1 MARLNAPNHLAP
13 IYTHEGAQAVHIPPF
28 AQLRRA
34 VGACMLWEDQFYES
48 GKFIADRIAEL
59 CGLCIPEDIARL
71 AIHARSNLNLR
82 HVPLLLC
89 AELLRQHP
97 TFKSAATIALCIQRA
112 DEMGEMLA
120 VYWRSGIGPLDH
132 QLRKGLQLALPKF
145 DEYGLAKYRKDNTRY
160 NLRNVI
166 RLARTK
172 PKTEAQRE
180 LWGRAVKGEL
190 VTPDT
195 WEVAL
200 SSGADKRETWIRLL
214 AEGKLGYFAL
224 LRNLRNMDQ
233 VGVPIELVDNAV
245 KARKNGA
252 HRILPFRYIAAMR
265 AAPQHAPALDIALC
279 DSIKQMIEPS
289 GTTFILVD
297 VSSSMYHKLSAKSDM
312 TCIDAAAGLAAL
324 WPGKCRVFS
333 FSEELVE
340 CPPFRGLAG
349 VQAVVN
355 SQIHSGTRLS
365 VALGQLNTFMYNN
378 DLGSIKDRLIV
389 ITDEQCDSNVPSP
402 IAKRAYM
409 INVASFRNGVGYGD
423 RWTHIDGF
431 SEGVIRYIVEAEG
444 EGPSAARAGG
454 EDRL

>member
-1 MARLNAPNHLAP
+1 MARLNVPNHLEP
-13 IYTHEGAQAVHIPPF
+13 IYTHEGGQAVHISPF
-28 AQLRRA
+28 NQLRRA

-48 GKFIADRIAEL
+48 GKSIADRIAEL

-120 VYWRSGIGPLDH
+120 VYWRNGIGPLDH

-166 RLARTK
+166 RLARAK

-190 VTPDT
+190 ITPDT

-200 SSGADKRETWIRLL
+200 SSGADKRETWVRLL

-233 VGVPIELVDNAV
+233 AGVPVDIV
-245 KARKNGA
+245 R
-252 HRILPFRYIAAMR
+252 
-265 AAPQHAPALDIALC
+265 
-279 DSIKQMIEPS
+279 
-289 GTTFILVD
+289 T
-297 VSSSMYHKLSAKSDM
+297 VS
-312 TCIDAAAGLAAL
+312 C
-324 WPGKCRVFS
+324 
-333 FSEELVE
+333 
-340 CPPFRGLAG
+340 
-349 VQAVVN
+349 
-355 SQIHSGTRLS
+355 
-365 VALGQLNTFMYNN
+365 
-378 DLGSIKDRLIV
+378 
-389 ITDEQCDSNVPSP
+389 
-402 IAKRAYM
+402 
-409 INVASFRNGVGYGD
+409 
-423 RWTHIDGF
+423 
-431 SEGVIRYIVEAEG
+431 
-444 EGPSAARAGG
+444 PSAISQPCAQLRNMH
-454 EDRL
+454 